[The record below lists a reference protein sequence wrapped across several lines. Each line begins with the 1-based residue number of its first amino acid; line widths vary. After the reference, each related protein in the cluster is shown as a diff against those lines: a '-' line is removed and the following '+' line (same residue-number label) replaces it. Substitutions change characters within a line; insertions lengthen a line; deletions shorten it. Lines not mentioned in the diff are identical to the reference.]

1 MQWLLTW
8 VHVASSGQRPRRS
21 PETCHGTS
29 EASWAPASSA
39 TSLRPVGAR
48 PASLRPDWPAHP
60 LAAQREAARH
70 LGGAYMNLMHPT
82 GKRAPRLESPREKAL
97 RRGAYTRPW
106 LAGRLWRFPTKGSR
120 PTTLDISLPLL
131 PPPCTSTAPSGRAA
145 EWRQS
150 QAWKRNDKKKRTSHP
165 GGRYLILVVLGDH
178 CSLSAAPIHPQ
189 PPRFS
194 ILKPFPTLPHPPSPP
209 SPSLVLPVYLYNIL
223 STTPPQQSP
232 SPLRTFPSPPPRTFP
247 TP

>member
-1 MQWLLTW
+1 VRVCSRYLVAAAAAAAAAAWPPHGQMQWLLTW

-82 GKRAPRLESPREKAL
+82 GKRAPRLESPREKAF

-106 LAGRLWRFPTKGSR
+106 LARRLWRFPTKGSR
-120 PTTLDISLPLL
+120 PAHHT
-131 PPPCTSTAPSGRAA
+131 R
-145 EWRQS
+145 
-150 QAWKRNDKKKRTSHP
+150 H
-165 GGRYLILVVLGDH
+165 
-178 CSLSAAPIHPQ
+178 Q
-189 PPRFS
+189 PPVAS
-194 ILKPFPTLPHPPSPP
+194 SAMH
-209 SPSLVLPVYLYNIL
+209 VYG
-223 STTPPQQSP
+223 T
-232 SPLRTFPSPPPRTFP
+232 
-247 TP
+247 